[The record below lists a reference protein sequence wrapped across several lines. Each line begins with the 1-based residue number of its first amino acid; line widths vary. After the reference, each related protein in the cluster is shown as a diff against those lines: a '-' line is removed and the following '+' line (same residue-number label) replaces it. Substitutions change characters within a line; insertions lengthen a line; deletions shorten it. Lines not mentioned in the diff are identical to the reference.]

1 MIDAH
6 FHSWQLSRGDYGW
19 LTPDIGSI
27 YRDVAV
33 ADWQKLAKPLGING
47 GVLVQAA
54 PSLAETL
61 YLLDLAEA
69 NPAVLGVVGWVDL
82 VAADAVYQ
90 IERLAKHPKLKGL
103 RPMLHDLP
111 DPAWIVQPVVQPAL
125 ATMEKLGLVFDALI
139 RAAHLPHILTFAQCY
154 PNLSIVIDHCAK
166 PDIALG
172 VEAAWQP
179 WADGMAALAA
189 LPNVSCKLSG
199 LLTEAGQSPELN
211 ICEAWVNEIL
221 RLFGSERIMWGS
233 DWPVLELAGE
243 YQTWFEYCQSIAS
256 HLTESQQDNIFHNN
270 AKRIYKI

>member
-1 MIDAH
+1 M
-6 FHSWQLSRGDYGW
+6 
-19 LTPDIGSI
+19 
-27 YRDVAV
+27 AV

-82 VAADAVYQ
+82 VAADAVFQ
-90 IERLAKHPKLKGL
+90 IEKLAKHPKLKGL

-139 RAAHLPHILTFAQCY
+139 RPFHLPHILTIAQIY
-154 PNLSIVIDHCAK
+154 PNLSIVINHCCK
-166 PDIALG
+166 PEIARDAD
-172 VEAAWQP
+172 AAWQP
-179 WADGMAALAA
+179 WVGGMAALAK

-211 ICEAWVNEIL
+211 ICQAWVNEIL
-221 RLFGSERIMWGS
+221 RIFGSERIMWGS
-233 DWPVLELAGE
+233 DWPVLKFAGE

-270 AKRIYKI
+270 AKRIYKL